1 MKLGLSSYS
10 LYQEIQAGKMT
21 ILDALQ
27 WSAENGAEHM
37 EIVPF
42 GFSLV
47 DQPDVVDAIVNKAK
61 EVGIELS
68 NYSIGANFIQPSEEA
83 YELEIARVM
92 REVDIANALGVKL
105 MRHDVASRPMEE
117 TSVTNYYTDL
127 PRLIEACQ
135 RIADHAS
142 TYGITTSVENHGYYI
157 QHSDRVQA
165 LVQGVNRENFRT
177 TLDVGNFMC
186 ADENSVAA
194 VKNNL
199 PIASVIHLKDFY
211 LRPANQFPGEGW
223 FPTLSGNYLR
233 GAIVGQGDID
243 MWEVISV
250 IKKSGYDG
258 YISIEF
264 EGLEP
269 CTFGSKAGLDNA
281 RRIWNAV

>member
-10 LYQEIQAGKMT
+10 LYQDILAGKMT
-21 ILDALQ
+21 ILDVLQ

-37 EIVPF
+37 EIVPL

-47 DQPDVVDAIVNKAK
+47 EQPDLINAIVNKASQL
-61 EVGIELS
+61 GLELS
-68 NYSIGANFIQPSEEA
+68 NYSIGANFIQPNDQA

-92 REVDIANALGVKL
+92 GEVDTAHALGVKL
-105 MRHDVASRPMEE
+105 MRHDVASRPIEE
-117 TSVTNYYTDL
+117 NDVINYSKDL

-135 RIADHAS
+135 GVADYARS
-142 TYGITTSVENHGYYI
+142 YGITTSVENHGYYI

-165 LVQGVNRENFRT
+165 LVNGVNRENFRT
-177 TLDVGNFMC
+177 TLDIGNFMC
-186 ADENSVAA
+186 VDENSVAA

-199 PIASVIHLKDFY
+199 SIASVIHLKDFY
-211 LRPANQFPGEGW
+211 LRPSNQFPGEGW

-233 GAIVGQGDID
+233 GAVVGQGDID
-243 MWEVISV
+243 MWEVIAV
-250 IKKSGYDG
+250 IKHSGYDG
-258 YISIEF
+258 YLTVEF

-269 CTFGSKAGLDNA
+269 CKWGSKTGLDNV